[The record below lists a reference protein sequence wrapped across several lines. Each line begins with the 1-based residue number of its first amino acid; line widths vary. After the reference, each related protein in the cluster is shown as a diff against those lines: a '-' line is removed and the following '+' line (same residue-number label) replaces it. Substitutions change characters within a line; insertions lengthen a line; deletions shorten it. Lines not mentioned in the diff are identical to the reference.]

1 MKLRKMLS
9 VLTAAA
15 LVFSNLTIP
24 VSAQEM
30 ETVVLSEGTV
40 ESESESMSKLEEDHY
55 SEESAEIGANDET
68 ENSRSEE
75 QSESN
80 SDNESEVITEI
91 KSSSQETGSESVTE
105 IKSELQ
111 ESETDRGSMT
121 ENEETVTQTE
131 SESQEESESQS
142 EENTEIPTN
151 TEITEEVIQVENEG
165 ETLTEGDFQYEVGSN
180 GEVAITKYTGNETSI
195 VVPEEIDGK
204 KVTSIGREAFEGCK
218 NLISITLPKEL
229 TSIRWY
235 AFSECRNL
243 TSIILPDRLTSIE
256 NGAFNGC
263 SSLISITLP
272 KEITR
277 IGEYTFS
284 GCSSL
289 TSITLSEKLLHIG
302 RGAFCDCRKLT
313 SITLPEG
320 LISIGESAF
329 SGCSSL
335 TSIVLPEE
343 ITRIEKYTFSGCSSL
358 TGITLPEGLSIIEF
372 GAFND
377 CRSLTGITL
386 PEEITRIEEYAFSGC
401 SSLTSITL
409 PERLSIIESGVFSG
423 CSTLTDIT
431 LPEEVTNIEG
441 FAFNG
446 CSSLTSI
453 ILPEGITSIEDSAFR
468 GCSSL
473 TNIALPE
480 GLISIGACAFRGCSS
495 LTSIILPEEITC
507 IEKSTF
513 SDCRKLTS
521 IILPE
526 RLSIIEFGAFNGC
539 SSLTEINL
547 PESLTNIGDWTFS
560 GCSKLTNITLFKGL
574 TSVGL
579 YAFSSYA
586 KRIDVYY
593 EGTREEWE
601 QIKQADP
608 FDDEY
613 ERSGLKYRFGY
624 YDSDNDTVITY
635 EDDYYVY
642 IHCNSVISDD
652 NRQDSFINVADDK
665 LNYTKTYGDAAFQLE
680 GISKIGDGTLV
691 YTVTSGNDV
700 VEVSLTGMVTIKNA
714 GTAVITVSMAATDTY
729 KEAES
734 RTISITVNEQGTQS
748 QSDYRYKLESNGEIT
763 ITGYTGKESNIIV
776 PSEIDGKKVTR
787 IGDYAFNRDD
797 NDDYTGV
804 SLRSVVLPEGIYSIG
819 EAAFSNCIFL
829 ESITLPKGLISMG
842 DFENCIRLQYI
853 TIPDSVTSM
862 GSFASCRK
870 LKSITFPR
878 GITCI
883 EGSIFEGCINL
894 ESIKIPKSVK
904 EIQDDAFY
912 FDEEAKVDRF
922 DIYYEGT
929 EEEWKKI
936 QKGDYW
942 FYDDEELIDLRMH
955 YNCGWENEG
964 LLDSY
969 ITITSD
975 KQSYIKNLGDTA
987 FQLEGIT
994 KTGNGTLVYT
1004 VTSGKDIVE
1013 VSSSGMV
1020 SIKNE
1025 GTAVITVSMAAT
1037 DTYKE
1042 AESRTISITVN
1053 KKAVQI
1059 EADYTHKVES
1069 NGEVTITGY
1078 TGRETDIIVPSEI
1091 AGKKVTGIAEYAFN
1105 DGGADGAPV
1114 RTVILPDG
1122 IKTIGNAAFA
1132 ECKKLQT
1139 ITLPD
1144 SIISIGESAFDYCIR
1159 LQSIVIPKGVTC
1171 IQDGTF
1177 ADCRKM
1183 QSIIIPKSVKE
1194 IGEAFEPGED
1204 STFDTFHIY
1213 YEGTEDEWSQIKK
1226 TEEWFRMVDDEY
1238 PVDLI
1243 YHYNYGSSGDDT
1255 RLDAVITIASDKQSY
1270 TKTCGDTAFQ
1280 LEGITKTGDGSLVY
1294 SVTSGNDVVE
1304 VSQTGMVTIKNAGTA
1319 VITVSMA
1326 ATDTYKEAESKT
1338 ITIIVSEEKEENPG
1352 TEESSSTEESS
1363 GNEESSSTEE
1373 SSGNEESS
1381 STEESSGTEEISN
1394 IFSVSKIAPQSYTGT
1409 AIKPDVIVTHNG
1421 RRLVLNQDY
1430 TLAYKN
1436 NTKAGTASVTVKGK
1450 GNYAESQT
1458 VTFAIEKKDL
1468 NSSGIIIDDLALSYN
1483 GKVQKKAPA
1492 VTYRG
1497 KQLKAGTDYNVA
1509 YESGNFKDKGT
1520 YTVSITGR
1528 GNFKGEASG
1537 KVFIL
1542 DKSMIISNA
1551 KVILNQ
1557 KKYDYTGN
1565 EIKPSVTVNLK
1576 GTALTPDKDYTI
1588 SYVDN
1593 IQPGKAAIVIKGTGN
1608 YAGTKKVPFT
1618 IKKQPVNLTENMIS
1632 LPASVA
1638 YVKGGCMPEPTI
1650 TADGKTLTKGAD
1662 YTVSYKNNKKTGTA
1676 SLVVKGK
1683 GSYKG
1688 TVTRRF
1694 TITPKEISK
1703 TSMRVPDVVYTAKA
1717 KAGKYISR
1725 PILTDTDGNVL
1736 GSADYMNVVYECGNQ
1751 RLDRQSRPAAGSVI
1765 KVTVTGKGNYT
1776 GTASAEYTLKDARAF
1791 AKAKVSVSPKS
1802 YTGGKVTLQ
1811 PADLRVSM
1819 NGGNLVYGK
1828 DYEIVAS
1835 SYKNN
1840 KKKGTAQVTLR
1851 GKGDYAG
1858 EKTVKFK
1865 ITARKINV
1873 K

>member
-1 MKLRKMLS
+1 M
-9 VLTAAA
+9 
-15 LVFSNLTIP
+15 
-24 VSAQEM
+24 
-30 ETVVLSEGTV
+30 
-40 ESESESMSKLEEDHY
+40 
-55 SEESAEIGANDET
+55 
-68 ENSRSEE
+68 
-75 QSESN
+75 
-80 SDNESEVITEI
+80 
-91 KSSSQETGSESVTE
+91 
-105 IKSELQ
+105 
-111 ESETDRGSMT
+111 
-121 ENEETVTQTE
+121 
-131 SESQEESESQS
+131 
-142 EENTEIPTN
+142 
-151 TEITEEVIQVENEG
+151 
-165 ETLTEGDFQYEVGSN
+165 
-180 GEVAITKYTGNETSI
+180 
-195 VVPEEIDGK
+195 
-204 KVTSIGREAFEGCK
+204 TSIGDV
-218 NLISITLPKEL
+218 T
-229 TSIRWY
+229 
-235 AFSECRNL
+235 FSE
-243 TSIILPDRLTSIE
+243 
-256 NGAFNGC
+256 
-263 SSLISITLP
+263 
-272 KEITR
+272 
-277 IGEYTFS
+277 
-284 GCSSL
+284 CSSL
-289 TSITLSEKLLHIG
+289 TKIN
-302 RGAFCDCRKLT
+302 
-313 SITLPEG
+313 LPE
-320 LISIGESAF
+320 
-329 SGCSSL
+329 SL
-335 TSIVLPEE
+335 TSIGD
-343 ITRIEKYTFSGCSSL
+343 YTFSECS
-358 TGITLPEGLSIIEF
+358 
-372 GAFND
+372 N
-377 CRSLTGITL
+377 
-386 PEEITRIEEYAFSGC
+386 
-401 SSLTSITL
+401 
-409 PERLSIIESGVFSG
+409 
-423 CSTLTDIT
+423 
-431 LPEEVTNIEG
+431 
-441 FAFNG
+441 
-446 CSSLTSI
+446 
-453 ILPEGITSIEDSAFR
+453 
-468 GCSSL
+468 
-473 TNIALPE
+473 
-480 GLISIGACAFRGCSS
+480 
-495 LTSIILPEEITC
+495 
-507 IEKSTF
+507 
-513 SDCRKLTS
+513 
-521 IILPE
+521 
-526 RLSIIEFGAFNGC
+526 
-539 SSLTEINL
+539 LTEINL
-547 PESLTNIGDWTFS
+547 PENLTSIGYGTFRKCSNLTEIKLPESLTSIGGGTFS
-560 GCSKLTNITLFKGL
+560 ECSSLTKINLPVGL
-574 TSVGL
+574 TSIGNNTFSYCSNLTEINLPENLTSIGDETFRECSNLTEIKLPESLTSIGDYTFRDCSSLIAIKLPESLTSTGSGTFSQCTALALIKMPKSVKYIND
-579 YAFSSYA
+579 YAFNTRSE
-586 KRIDVYY
+586 RVDVYY
-593 EGTREEWE
+593 DGTREEWTNIE
-601 QIKQADP
+601 
-608 FDDEY
+608 FGNFT
-613 ERSGLKYRFGY
+613 GLNYSNSS
-624 YDSDNDTVITY
+624 YDSDKDVEISCG
-635 EDDYYVY
+635 DQRQVY
-642 IHCNSVISDD
+642 IHFNYLNGNNSYIIIAGNKQSY
-652 NRQDSFINVADDK
+652 I
-665 LNYTKTYGDAAFQLE
+665 KTYGDAAFQLE
-680 GISKIGDGTLV
+680 GISKIGDGMLV
-691 YTVTSGNDV
+691 YTVTSGNDI
-700 VEVSLTGMVTIKNA
+700 VEVSPTGMVTIKNA

-748 QSDYRYKLESNGEIT
+748 QSDYRYKLESNDEVT
-763 ITGYTGKESNIIV
+763 ITGYTGKESNIII
-776 PSEIDGKKVTR
+776 PSEIAGKKVTK
-787 IGDYAFNRDD
+787 IGESAFNGEE
-797 NDDYTGV
+797 NDDSTGA
-804 SLRSVVLPEGIYSIG
+804 SLRSVVLPEGVYSIG
-819 EAAFSNCIFL
+819 DAAFSNCILL
-829 ESITLPKGLISMG
+829 ESITIPKGLISIG
-842 DFENCIRLQYI
+842 SNAFENCVRLESINLPNSI
-853 TIPDSVTSM
+853 TSIGTEAFVY
-862 GSFASCRK
+862 CIK
-870 LKSITFPR
+870 LKSITIPK
-878 GITCI
+878 GVACI
-883 EGSIFEGCINL
+883 QDNTFMECFKL
-894 ESIKIPKSVK
+894 QSIKIPKSVK
-904 EIQDDAFY
+904 EIQSY
-912 FDEEAKVDRF
+912 VFDFSDESTIDTF

-929 EEEWKKI
+929 EKEWQQIKL
-936 QKGDYW
+936 DEDW
-942 FYDDEELIDLRMH
+942 FYCDDEEAVDIRMH
-955 YNCGWENEG
+955 YNYDFSNED
-964 LLDSY
+964 LLDAY
-969 ITITSD
+969 IMITSD

-1059 EADYTHKVES
+1059 EADYTHKIES

-1105 DGGADGAPV
+1105 DEGVDGAPV

-1132 ECKKLQT
+1132 ECRKLQT

-1159 LQSIVIPKGVTC
+1159 LQNVAIPKGITC

-1177 ADCRKM
+1177 TGCSKM
-1183 QSIIIPKSVKE
+1183 QNIIIPKSVKE

-1204 STFDTFHIY
+1204 STLDTFHIY
-1213 YEGTEDEWSQIKK
+1213 YEGTKDEWSQIKK
-1226 TEEWFRMVDDEY
+1226 AEEWFRMEDDQY

-1255 RLDAVITIASDKQSY
+1255 RLDAVITIASDRQSY
-1270 TKTCGDTAFQ
+1270 TKTCGDAAFQ
-1280 LEGITKTGDGSLVY
+1280 LEGITKTGDGTLVY
-1294 SVTSGNDVVE
+1294 TVTTGNNVVE

-1381 STEESSGTEEISN
+1381 STEQISN

-1458 VTFAIEKKDL
+1458 ITFAIEKKDL

-1483 GKVQKKAPA
+1483 GKVQKKAPT

-1497 KQLKAGTDYNVA
+1497 KQLKAGTDYNVSF
-1509 YESGNFKDKGT
+1509 ESGNFKDKGT
-1520 YTVSITGR
+1520 YTVSISGR

-1537 KVFIL
+1537 KVVIL

-1551 KVILNQ
+1551 KVLLNQ
-1557 KKYDYTGN
+1557 KKYDYTGK

-1576 GTALTPDKDYTI
+1576 GAALTPDKDYTI
-1588 SYVDN
+1588 SYADN

-1703 TSMRVPDVVYTAKA
+1703 ISMRVPDVVYTAKA

-1776 GTASAEYTLKDARAF
+1776 GTASAEYTLKDAKAF

>member
-1 MKLRKMLS
+1 M
-9 VLTAAA
+9 
-15 LVFSNLTIP
+15 
-24 VSAQEM
+24 
-30 ETVVLSEGTV
+30 
-40 ESESESMSKLEEDHY
+40 
-55 SEESAEIGANDET
+55 
-68 ENSRSEE
+68 
-75 QSESN
+75 
-80 SDNESEVITEI
+80 
-91 KSSSQETGSESVTE
+91 
-105 IKSELQ
+105 
-111 ESETDRGSMT
+111 
-121 ENEETVTQTE
+121 
-131 SESQEESESQS
+131 
-142 EENTEIPTN
+142 
-151 TEITEEVIQVENEG
+151 
-165 ETLTEGDFQYEVGSN
+165 
-180 GEVAITKYTGNETSI
+180 
-195 VVPEEIDGK
+195 
-204 KVTSIGREAFEGCK
+204 
-218 NLISITLPKEL
+218 
-229 TSIRWY
+229 
-235 AFSECRNL
+235 
-243 TSIILPDRLTSIE
+243 
-256 NGAFNGC
+256 
-263 SSLISITLP
+263 
-272 KEITR
+272 
-277 IGEYTFS
+277 
-284 GCSSL
+284 
-289 TSITLSEKLLHIG
+289 
-302 RGAFCDCRKLT
+302 
-313 SITLPEG
+313 
-320 LISIGESAF
+320 
-329 SGCSSL
+329 
-335 TSIVLPEE
+335 
-343 ITRIEKYTFSGCSSL
+343 
-358 TGITLPEGLSIIEF
+358 
-372 GAFND
+372 
-377 CRSLTGITL
+377 
-386 PEEITRIEEYAFSGC
+386 
-401 SSLTSITL
+401 
-409 PERLSIIESGVFSG
+409 
-423 CSTLTDIT
+423 
-431 LPEEVTNIEG
+431 
-441 FAFNG
+441 
-446 CSSLTSI
+446 
-453 ILPEGITSIEDSAFR
+453 
-468 GCSSL
+468 
-473 TNIALPE
+473 
-480 GLISIGACAFRGCSS
+480 
-495 LTSIILPEEITC
+495 
-507 IEKSTF
+507 
-513 SDCRKLTS
+513 TS

-579 YAFSSYA
+579 YAFSSCA

-601 QIKQADP
+601 QIKQTDP

-624 YDSDNDTVITY
+624 YDFDNDTVITY

-680 GISKIGDGTLV
+680 GISKIGNGTLV

-700 VEVSLTGMVTIKNA
+700 VEVSPTGMVTIKNA

-776 PSEIDGKKVTR
+776 PSEIDGKKVTK
-787 IGDYAFNRDD
+787 IGESAFNGEE
-797 NDDYTGV
+797 NDDSTGA
-804 SLRSVVLPEGIYSIG
+804 SLRSVVLPEGVYSIG
-819 EAAFSNCIFL
+819 DAAFSNCILL
-829 ESITLPKGLISMG
+829 ESITIPKGLTSIG
-842 DFENCIRLQYI
+842 NNAFENCVRLESINLPNSITSIGTEAFVYCIKLKNI
-853 TIPDSVTSM
+853 TIPKGVVCIQDNTFM
-862 GSFASCRK
+862 ECFK
-870 LKSITFPR
+870 LQ
-878 GITCI
+878 
-883 EGSIFEGCINL
+883 
-894 ESIKIPKSVK
+894 SIKIPKSVK
-904 EIQDDAFY
+904 EIQSDV
-912 FDEEAKVDRF
+912 FDFSDESTIDTF

-929 EEEWKKI
+929 EKEWKQIKI
-936 QKGDYW
+936 DENW
-942 FYDDEELIDLRMH
+942 FYCDDEEAVDIRMH
-955 YNCGWENEG
+955 YNYDFSNED
-964 LLDSY
+964 LLDAY
-969 ITITSD
+969 IMITSD

-1042 AESRTISITVN
+1042 AESRTVSVTVN

-1059 EADYTHKVES
+1059 EADYTYKIES

-1078 TGRETDIIVPSEI
+1078 TGRETDIIIPSEI

-1105 DGGADGAPV
+1105 DEGVDGAPV

-1132 ECKKLQT
+1132 ECRKLQT

-1159 LQSIVIPKGVTC
+1159 LQNVAIPKGITC

-1177 ADCRKM
+1177 TGCSKM
-1183 QSIIIPKSVKE
+1183 QNIIIPKSVKE

-1204 STFDTFHIY
+1204 STLDTFHIY
-1213 YEGTEDEWSQIKK
+1213 YEGTEDEWNQIKK
-1226 TEEWFRMVDDEY
+1226 AEEWFMMEDDQY

-1255 RLDAVITIASDKQSY
+1255 RLDAVITIASDRQSY
-1270 TKTCGDTAFQ
+1270 TKTCGDAAFQ
-1280 LEGITKTGDGSLVY
+1280 LEGITKTGDGTLVY
-1294 SVTSGNDVVE
+1294 TVTTGNNVVE
-1304 VSQTGMVTIKNAGTA
+1304 VSQTGMVRIKNAGTA

-1381 STEESSGTEEISN
+1381 STEQISN

-1458 VTFAIEKKDL
+1458 ITFAIEKKDL

-1497 KQLKAGTDYNVA
+1497 KQLKAGTDYSVSF
-1509 YESGNFKDKGT
+1509 ESGNFKDKGT
-1520 YTVSITGR
+1520 YTVSISGR
-1528 GNFKGEASG
+1528 GNFKGKASG
-1537 KVFIL
+1537 KVVIL

-1551 KVILNQ
+1551 KVLLNQ
-1557 KKYDYTGN
+1557 KKYDYIGK

-1576 GTALTPDKDYTI
+1576 GAALTPDKDYTI
-1588 SYVDN
+1588 SYADN

-1683 GSYKG
+1683 GSYRG

-1703 TSMRVPDVVYTAKA
+1703 ISMRVPDVVYTAKA

-1776 GTASAEYTLKDARAF
+1776 GTASAEYTLKDAKAF

>member
-1 MKLRKMLS
+1 M
-9 VLTAAA
+9 
-15 LVFSNLTIP
+15 N
-24 VSAQEM
+24 
-30 ETVVLSEGTV
+30 
-40 ESESESMSKLEEDHY
+40 Y
-55 SEESAEIGANDET
+55 
-68 ENSRSEE
+68 
-75 QSESN
+75 SN
-80 SDNESEVITEI
+80 SS
-91 KSSSQETGSESVTE
+91 
-105 IKSELQ
+105 
-111 ESETDRGSMT
+111 
-121 ENEETVTQTE
+121 
-131 SESQEESESQS
+131 
-142 EENTEIPTN
+142 
-151 TEITEEVIQVENEG
+151 
-165 ETLTEGDFQYEVGSN
+165 
-180 GEVAITKYTGNETSI
+180 
-195 VVPEEIDGK
+195 
-204 KVTSIGREAFEGCK
+204 
-218 NLISITLPKEL
+218 
-229 TSIRWY
+229 
-235 AFSECRNL
+235 
-243 TSIILPDRLTSIE
+243 
-256 NGAFNGC
+256 
-263 SSLISITLP
+263 
-272 KEITR
+272 
-277 IGEYTFS
+277 
-284 GCSSL
+284 
-289 TSITLSEKLLHIG
+289 
-302 RGAFCDCRKLT
+302 
-313 SITLPEG
+313 
-320 LISIGESAF
+320 
-329 SGCSSL
+329 
-335 TSIVLPEE
+335 
-343 ITRIEKYTFSGCSSL
+343 
-358 TGITLPEGLSIIEF
+358 
-372 GAFND
+372 
-377 CRSLTGITL
+377 
-386 PEEITRIEEYAFSGC
+386 
-401 SSLTSITL
+401 
-409 PERLSIIESGVFSG
+409 
-423 CSTLTDIT
+423 
-431 LPEEVTNIEG
+431 
-441 FAFNG
+441 
-446 CSSLTSI
+446 
-453 ILPEGITSIEDSAFR
+453 
-468 GCSSL
+468 
-473 TNIALPE
+473 
-480 GLISIGACAFRGCSS
+480 
-495 LTSIILPEEITC
+495 
-507 IEKSTF
+507 
-513 SDCRKLTS
+513 
-521 IILPE
+521 
-526 RLSIIEFGAFNGC
+526 
-539 SSLTEINL
+539 
-547 PESLTNIGDWTFS
+547 
-560 GCSKLTNITLFKGL
+560 
-574 TSVGL
+574 
-579 YAFSSYA
+579 
-586 KRIDVYY
+586 
-593 EGTREEWE
+593 
-601 QIKQADP
+601 
-608 FDDEY
+608 
-613 ERSGLKYRFGY
+613 
-624 YDSDNDTVITY
+624 YDSDKDVEISCG
-635 EDDYYVY
+635 DQRQVY
-642 IHCNSVISDD
+642 IYFNYLNGNNSYIIIAGNKQSY
-652 NRQDSFINVADDK
+652 I
-665 LNYTKTYGDAAFQLE
+665 KTYGDAAFQLE

-700 VEVSLTGMVTIKNA
+700 VEVSPTGMVTIKNA
-714 GTAVITVSMAATDTY
+714 GAAVITVSMAATDTY

-734 RTISITVNEQGTQS
+734 RTISITVNGQGTQS

-787 IGDYAFNRDD
+787 IGDYAFNSYD

-862 GSFASCRK
+862 GSFASCRN

-894 ESIKIPKSVK
+894 ESIKISKSVK

-1025 GTAVITVSMAAT
+1025 GTAVITISMAAT

-1059 EADYTHKVES
+1059 EADYTHKIES

-1105 DGGADGAPV
+1105 DGGVDGAPV

-1132 ECKKLQT
+1132 DCRKLQT

-1177 ADCRKM
+1177 TDCRKM
-1183 QSIIIPKSVKE
+1183 QSIVIPKSVKE

-1213 YEGTEDEWSQIKK
+1213 YEGTKDEWSQIKK
-1226 TEEWFRMVDDEY
+1226 AEEWFRMVDDEY

-1243 YHYNYGSSGDDT
+1243 YHYNYGSSENDT
-1255 RLDAVITIASDKQSY
+1255 RLDAVITVASDKQSY
-1270 TKTCGDTAFQ
+1270 TKTCGDAAFQ
-1280 LEGITKTGDGSLVY
+1280 LEGITKTGDGTLVY

-1363 GNEESSSTEE
+1363 GSQESSSTEESSGNEESSSTEE

-1381 STEESSGTEEISN
+1381 STEESSGNEESSSTEETSN
-1394 IFSVSKIAPQSYTGT
+1394 IFSVSKIASQSYTGK
-1409 AIKPDVIVTHNG
+1409 AVKPDVKVTHNG

-1468 NSSGIIIDDLALSYN
+1468 NSSGIIIDDLALAYN
-1483 GKVQKKAPA
+1483 GKVQKKAPT
-1492 VTYRG
+1492 VTYHG
-1497 KQLKAGTDYNVA
+1497 KKLKAGTDYTVA
-1509 YESGNFKDKGT
+1509 YDDGSFKDKGT
-1520 YTVSITGR
+1520 YTVSISGR

-1537 KVFIL
+1537 KVVIL
-1542 DKSMIISNA
+1542 DKSMIINNA
-1551 KVILNQ
+1551 KVLLSQ

-1565 EIKPSVTVNLK
+1565 AVKPSVTVNLK
-1576 GTALTPDKDYTI
+1576 GTVLTEGEDYTV
-1588 SYVDN
+1588 SYADN
-1593 IQPGKAAIVIKGTGN
+1593 IQPGKAAIIIKGTGN
-1608 YAGTKKVPFT
+1608 YAGTKKAAFT
-1618 IKKQPVNLTENMIS
+1618 INKQVVKLTENMIS
-1632 LPASVA
+1632 LPSSVA
-1638 YVKGGCMPEPTI
+1638 YEKGGCTPEPVI
-1650 TADGKTLTKGAD
+1650 TADGNILIKGAD
-1662 YTVSYKNNKKTGTA
+1662 YTVSYKNNKKAGTA

-1683 GSYKG
+1683 GIYKG
-1688 TVTRRF
+1688 TVAKRF
-1694 TITPKEISK
+1694 MIAPKEISK
-1703 TSMRVPDVVYTAKA
+1703 TSMRAPDVVYTART

-1725 PILTDTDGNVL
+1725 PILTDTNGNVL
-1736 GSADYMNVVYECGNQ
+1736 GSSDYMNVVYECGNQ
-1751 RLDRQSRPAAGSVI
+1751 ILDKHSRPEEGSVI

-1776 GTASAEYTLKDARAF
+1776 GTASAEYMLKDASAMI
-1791 AKAKVSVSPKS
+1791 KTKVSVSSKT
-1802 YTGGKVTLQ
+1802 YTGGEVTLK
-1811 PADLRVSM
+1811 PGDLKVIMHRR
-1819 NGGNLVYGK
+1819 NLVYGK

-1840 KKKGTAQVTLR
+1840 HKKGTAQVTLR
-1851 GKGDYAG
+1851 GKGDFAG
-1858 EKTVKFK
+1858 EKTIKFQ

-1873 K
+1873 E